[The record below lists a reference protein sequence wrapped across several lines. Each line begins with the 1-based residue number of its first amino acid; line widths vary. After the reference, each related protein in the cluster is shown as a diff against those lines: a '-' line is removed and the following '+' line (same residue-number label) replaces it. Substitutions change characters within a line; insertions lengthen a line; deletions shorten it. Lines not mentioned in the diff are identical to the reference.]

1 MKEGVS
7 NAGKKEQRQADR
19 RLTKEVKE
27 ARDSGQDL
35 DEAQENVDART
46 TPTRH
51 STGDQKTK

>member
-7 NAGKKEQRQADR
+7 NAGKKEQRQADQ

-27 ARDSGQDL
+27 AKQEGQDL
-35 DEAQENVDART
+35 DTAQGNVEGRT
-46 TPTRH
+46 APTRH

>member
-7 NAGKKEQRQADR
+7 NAGKKEQRQADE

-27 ARDSGQDL
+27 AHDAGQDL

-46 TPTRH
+46 APTRH
-51 STGDQKTK
+51 STSDQKTK

>member
-1 MKEGVS
+1 MDESVS
-7 NAGKKEQRQADR
+7 NAGKKEQRQADQ

-27 ARDSGQDL
+27 AKQAGQDL

-46 TPTRH
+46 APTRH